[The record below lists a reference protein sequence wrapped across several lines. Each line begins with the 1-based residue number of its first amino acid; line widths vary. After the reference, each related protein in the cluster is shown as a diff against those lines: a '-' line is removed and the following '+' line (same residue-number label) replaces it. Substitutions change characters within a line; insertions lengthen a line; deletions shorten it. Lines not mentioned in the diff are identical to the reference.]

1 MNSELQALRQQ
12 IQQLDELLE
21 SGVLSPETH
30 RSFRAEL
37 EQKLVAIVLAQ
48 PALASAPTAISAAA
62 VPASRPKRG
71 VWLGVG
77 AFVLLIGGAGYWWTG
92 SPAGWSSPSGG
103 TSGAASSANG
113 QSDPAGQL
121 DTQAPH
127 EMGQDQMAA
136 MVQALADRLK
146 AQPKDGEGWAML
158 ARSYATLGRHAD
170 SLPAYVKAL
179 ALLKNDAVVM
189 ADYADALALQQ
200 GRVLSGEPMV
210 WIERALL
217 IEPGQPKALLLAGTA
232 AFDRLDYAQAI
243 VHWSRIVQ
251 GGPPEN
257 ALVKQAQSGLEDA
270 RRLSGQ
276 PSISLP
282 ATTTP
287 ATPAPA
293 TSAPAKTVSAQPAS
307 AGGAISGRVSLD
319 PKLAAKVKPD
329 DAVFIYA
336 RPAQGSRMPLAMLRR
351 QVADLPLHFEL
362 DDSMAMSP
370 QARLSSV
377 KEVVVAVRVSKS
389 GQAMPQPGDLEGL
402 SGTVAVGAKDLKLKI
417 DRVLP

>member
-21 SGVLSPETH
+21 SGALSPETH
-30 RSFRAEL
+30 RNSRGEL
-37 EQKLVAIVLAQ
+37 EQKLVALVLAQ
-48 PALASAPTAISAAA
+48 PAAAEPPAALSALVIPSNRA
-62 VPASRPKRG
+62 KRG

-77 AFVLLIGGAGYWWTG
+77 AFVLLVGGAGYWWTG
-92 SPAGWSSPSGG
+92 SPAGWSSSSG
-103 TSGAASSANG
+103 TPGAVSSANARAE
-113 QSDPAGQL
+113 SAGPL
-121 DTQAPH
+121 DMQAPH

-136 MVQALADRLK
+136 TVQALADRLK
-146 AQPKDGEGWAML
+146 AQPNDGEGWAML

-200 GRVLSGEPMV
+200 GRRLSGEPMV
-210 WIERALL
+210 WIARALL

-232 AFDRLDYAQAI
+232 AFDRKDYAQAI
-243 VHWSRIVQ
+243 VHWSRVVQ

-276 PSISLP
+276 PPISLP

-287 ATPAPA
+287 ATTAPT
-293 TSAPAKTVSAQPAS
+293 TSALAKTASAQTVSAG
-307 AGGAISGRVSLD
+307 AGISGLVSLD

-351 QVADLPLHFEL
+351 QVADLPLYFEL

-389 GQAMPQPGDLEGL
+389 GQATPQSGDLEGF
-402 SGTVAVGAKDLKLKI
+402 SGTVSAGSKDLKLKI
-417 DRVLP
+417 DRILP

>member
-21 SGVLSPETH
+21 SGALSPETH
-30 RSFRAEL
+30 RNSRGEL
-37 EQKLVAIVLAQ
+37 EQKLVALVLAQ
-48 PALASAPTAISAAA
+48 PAAAEP
-62 VPASRPKRG
+62 PAALGALVIPSNRAKRG
-71 VWLGVG
+71 VWLGVS
-77 AFVLLIGGAGYWWTG
+77 AFVLLVGGAGYWWTG
-92 SPAGWSSPSGG
+92 SPAGWSSSSG
-103 TSGAASSANG
+103 TPGAVSSANARP
-113 QSDPAGQL
+113 DPAGPL
-121 DTQAPH
+121 ATAAPH
-127 EMGQDQMAA
+127 EMGQDQMTA

-146 AQPKDGEGWAML
+146 AQPNDGEGWAML
-158 ARSYATLGRHAD
+158 ARSYATLGHHAD
-170 SLPAYVKAL
+170 SLPAYRKAL

-200 GRVLSGEPMV
+200 GRRLSGEPMV
-210 WIERALL
+210 WIARALL

-232 AFDRLDYAQAI
+232 AFDRKDYAQAI
-243 VHWSRIVQ
+243 VHWSRVVQ

-276 PSISLP
+276 PPISLP
-282 ATTTP
+282 STTTSATT
-287 ATPAPA
+287 APA
-293 TSAPAKTVSAQPAS
+293 TSAAAKTISAQPVS
-307 AGGAISGRVSLD
+307 AGASISGLVSLD
-319 PKLAAKVKPD
+319 PKLASKVKPD

-336 RPAQGSRMPLAMLRR
+336 RPVQGSRMPLAMLRR

-389 GQAMPQPGDLEGL
+389 GQATPQSGDLEGL

-417 DRVLP
+417 DRILP

>member
-21 SGVLSPETH
+21 SGALSPETH
-30 RSFRAEL
+30 RNSRGEL
-37 EQKLVAIVLAQ
+37 EQKLVALVLAQ
-48 PALASAPTAISAAA
+48 PAAAEPPAALSALVIPSNRA
-62 VPASRPKRG
+62 KRG

-77 AFVLLIGGAGYWWTG
+77 AFVLLVGGAGYWWTG
-92 SPAGWSSPSGG
+92 SPAGWSSSSG
-103 TSGAASSANG
+103 TPGAVSSANARAE
-113 QSDPAGQL
+113 SAGPL
-121 DTQAPH
+121 DMQAPH

-146 AQPKDGEGWAML
+146 AQPNDGEGWAML

-200 GRVLSGEPMV
+200 GRRLSGEPMV
-210 WIERALL
+210 WIARALL

-232 AFDRLDYAQAI
+232 AFDRKDYAQAI
-243 VHWSRIVQ
+243 VHWSRVVQ

-276 PSISLP
+276 PPISLP

-287 ATPAPA
+287 ATTAPT
-293 TSAPAKTVSAQPAS
+293 TSALAKTASAQTVSAG
-307 AGGAISGRVSLD
+307 AGISGLVSLD

-351 QVADLPLHFEL
+351 QVADLPLYFEL

-389 GQAMPQPGDLEGL
+389 GQATPQSGDLEGF
-402 SGTVAVGAKDLKLKI
+402 SGTVSAGSKDLKLKI
-417 DRVLP
+417 DRILP